1 MAEEGDITL
10 SKQGIIQW
18 KITGDSLQ
26 RFKNAEFKKAFWSP
40 NFNAIG
46 GEWYFAIYPN
56 GNATEGIAFIELY
69 CASIECKEKELNV
82 SYYVDSVSLEYSQ
95 TNCSGHKITKAQW
108 KASKFIVL
116 NPPFLHKDIQNV
128 HELIFRL
135 KLWNTKATDE
145 AEEQF
150 LSNQCPDNKKLP
162 NEWIECAMSQDKQ
175 VVRFLAVLGFTEFA
189 PKFEENGLH
198 KMEDLKHLSSEGL
211 TQMGVAKLKDREVIM
226 ADVSEYFAVQSKD
239 LDRGVFEWKITGGLM
254 QQFKNA
260 QYKKIFFSPHFK
272 AIGCEWCLFMYPNGY
287 SQQGTAHFKI
297 RCESIASKEV
307 NVSYYVDCVSL
318 EYSQMNCDGN
328 SVKKKRYKD
337 SIVFNPPFL
346 HTDIQNL
353 PAMTLRVKLWH
364 KSCMDQNEE
373 RFTSNVLSNQA
384 KKILPNEWIECAMS
398 EDNEIS
404 RFLALLGLLQHAP
417 KFQKNKLN
425 EMKQLVALSSDELEK
440 NIGVDALSDRKRIM
454 DEARVYFG
462 IESNRT
468 QRNEESK
475 EMKTQGDCVD
485 NPFVML
491 FGMGKY
497 NPNTKCE
504 DLDTIINDEECLV
517 NVFKKELNYRFVTND
532 DDRKYKRKWTP
543 SQAIE
548 WIELMRDNEIIQKGH
563 DSLIFCGASHG
574 SIDAMIC
581 SNGEKLKFHVI
592 RSLFAGNVNT
602 KFNDIPKIFIFNCC
616 RTEHEH
622 VIGSRGDSNAVDY
635 SVTITT
641 TEGDKVRG
649 PKLSRCVANAFD
661 TCRKQ
666 KMNVNHILGVA
677 SQNATDEETKFRTQE
692 RDERVGSVVFLER
705 AKARSVDSNTL
716 SNADDDLA
724 NLLRP
729 QKNGSKMNLLYPQ
742 YYYALSGAEY
752 KDNATLRTLTKEK
765 LTNIDITLVFHQRE
779 LLKRVKNL

>member
-574 SIDAMIC
+574 TDSAMIC
-581 SNGEKLKFHVI
+581 SEKGEALTFKQI
-592 RSLFAGNVNT
+592 RSLFAGD
-602 KFNDIPKIFIFNCC
+602 KFTEMPKIFIFNSC
-616 RTEHEH
+616 RKDENL
-622 VIGSRGDSNAVDY
+622 IDSKSSGDSKKKLQTVDY
-635 SVTITT
+635 SLTITT
-641 TEGDKVRG
+641 PEGTTARG
-649 PKLSRCVANAFD
+649 AKLTRCVANAFAKFRGQ
-661 TCRKQ
+661 TVRK
-666 KMNVNHILGVA
+666 ILSEARKKTQLRYQEHDPKVDDVVFLACGKERGVA
-677 SQNATDEETKFRTQE
+677 SNSR
-692 RDERVGSVVFLER
+692 LI
-705 AKARSVDSNTL
+705 
-716 SNADDDLA
+716 ADDDLK
-724 NLLRP
+724 NLLCP
-729 QKNGSKMNLLYPQ
+729 QSGSKMNLLY
-742 YYYALSGAEY
+742 YYDALSAAGYTDE
-752 KDNATLRTLTKEK
+752 ATLRGLANLADEE
-765 LTNIDITLVFHQRE
+765 LITIGFKLVFHRRE
-779 LLKRVKNL
+779 LQRRAKAL